1 MYEQVCS
8 DPFVSRKEMYNF
20 DFEWLTFFSFFR
32 IDSFY
37 ITCNAISPNRPQLNK
52 KDMIAIFRSNNYKN
66 EVFSF
71 IIAFKLKS

>member
-1 MYEQVCS
+1 MV
-8 DPFVSRKEMYNF
+8 DI
-20 DFEWLTFFSFFR
+20 FFFFR

-37 ITCNAISPNRPQLNK
+37 ITCNAINPNRPQLNK
-52 KDMIAIFRSNNYKN
+52 EDMIAIFRSNNYKN